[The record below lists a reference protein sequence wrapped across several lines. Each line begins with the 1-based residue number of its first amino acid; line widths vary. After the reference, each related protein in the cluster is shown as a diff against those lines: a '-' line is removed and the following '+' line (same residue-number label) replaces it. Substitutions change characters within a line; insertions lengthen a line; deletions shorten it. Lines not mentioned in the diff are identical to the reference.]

1 MEARSSVFRLP
12 SSVWKRKSAAPLV
25 AVCLFALAGC
35 QLPGVY
41 EPLPPEPQPGPGSPE
56 RSPEGGTAEPEPERT
71 PPPAPTPSAPKQF
84 RLSPASA
91 ALVSQAQT
99 QSAAGDHA
107 LAVATLERAL
117 RIEPNNPLVWIE
129 LAKVH
134 QAEGNHSR
142 ADGLGRKALEL
153 ARGDGNAQAAA
164 WNVIADSL
172 RARGR
177 NEEAADAE
185 RRALQAERSG

>member
-1 MEARSSVFRLP
+1 MRRKADGFRLP
-12 SSVWKRKSAAPLV
+12 SSGLKRGAFLLACTL
-25 AVCLFALAGC
+25 ALAGC

-41 EPLPPEPQPGPGSPE
+41 EPLPPEPRPGPGVPE
-56 RSPEGGTAEPEPERT
+56 QPGGPEGGTAEPERA
-71 PPPAPTPSAPKQF
+71 PPQPGPAPSAPKQF
-84 RLSPASA
+84 RLSAASA

-117 RIEPNNPLVWIE
+117 RIEPDNPLVWIE

-134 QAEGNHSR
+134 QAEGNHAR
-142 ADGLGRKALEL
+142 ADGFGRKALAL
-153 ARGDGNAQAAA
+153 ARGDGRAQAAA
-164 WNVIADSL
+164 WNVIADSM